1 MYLFVC
7 TGNTCRSPMA
17 AAIFRMMGYEA
28 ESAGLYAMPGAS
40 ASAGAIRAMENAG
53 LDISNHR
60 ARPVSREAM
69 ERAEKIVTMTSRHAQ
84 ALCEQFPAYR
94 DKILCMPREIS
105 DPFGGDDDDYLAC
118 AREIEGALRL
128 L

>member
-17 AAIFRMMGYEA
+17 AALWRMMGHEA
-28 ESAGLYAMPGAS
+28 ESAGLYAMPGS
-40 ASAGAIRAMENAG
+40 LASAGAIRAMEAAG
-53 LDISNHR
+53 LYIADHR
-60 ARPVSREAM
+60 ARPVSQEAM
-69 ERAEKIVTMTSRHAQ
+69 ERAEKIVAMTSRHAG

-94 DKILCMPREIS
+94 DKVVCMPREIS
-105 DPFGGDDDDYLAC
+105 DPFGGDDDDYMTC
-118 AREIEGALRL
+118 AREIEAALKL